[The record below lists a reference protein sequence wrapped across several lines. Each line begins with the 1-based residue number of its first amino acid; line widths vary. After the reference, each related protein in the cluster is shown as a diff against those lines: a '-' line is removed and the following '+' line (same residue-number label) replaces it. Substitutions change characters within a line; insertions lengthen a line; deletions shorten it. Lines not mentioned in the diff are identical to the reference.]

1 MGGTLRHADKEQMHN
16 RNQEEEIQG
25 VSVFFAVSVVQCGA
39 VQCRG
44 YS

>member
-1 MGGTLRHADKEQMHN
+1 MGGTLRHADKDQMHN
-16 RNQEEEIQG
+16 RNHEQEIQG
-25 VSVFFAVSVVQCGA
+25 VSVSVQCSVVQCGA